1 MFLRKTFILLLFILM
16 ITGTFSCNGSSGA
29 ADTASD
35 SEIPNPK
42 NVIYFIGDG
51 MSYNQVLSASYYE
64 HGRSGV
70 QVYEQEDWL
79 SLGMSTYAAVRRLTD
94 ADTVFA
100 AGYNPRIA
108 WQDASYLNGDATG
121 SAEAATAMSTG
132 IKTYSGSIGIGVYGD
147 TLKHIS
153 TTAKALGKS
162 IGVVSSVQVS
172 HATPAGFI
180 AHNASRQNYSEI
192 IRYTLF
198 NTHID
203 VVMGAG
209 NPDYNNDG
217 MPEETNDR
225 FIGGRELWEQLK
237 VNDGRTTF
245 AIDGGTWT
253 VKDANGDGQ
262 PDPWTL
268 VQDRQEFIALAEGKT
283 PSRVLGVPK
292 ANTTLHYGREN
303 SEAQMPFEHAL
314 NESVPTLVELTRA
327 SLNILGQNPKGFFV
341 MIEGGAIDWAGH
353 GNHLGRMIE
362 EQIDFNNSIKAAV
375 EWVETYSSWD
385 ETLIIV
391 TSDHETG
398 YLTGPDHPEVVNA
411 PVINRGK
418 GNLPEYK
425 WNSGGHTN
433 QLVPFYAKGKG
444 SDLLKLFAD
453 ETDPVRGPFIQN
465 SEIPQALFLMWGGW

>member
-1 MFLRKTFILLLFILM
+1 MYTKRSVLPLVLGFIIALV
-16 ITGTFSCNGSSGA
+16 FSCNSSSG
-29 ADTASD
+29 
-35 SEIPNPK
+35 SEGEQSGIPKPK

-51 MSYNQVLSASYYE
+51 MSYNQILSANYYE
-64 HGRSGV
+64 HGAAGV
-70 QVYEQEDWL
+70 QLYEQDDWL
-79 SLGMSTYAAVRRLTD
+79 ELGMSTYPAVRRLTD
-94 ADTVFA
+94 TDTVFGT
-100 AGYNPRIA
+100 GYNPRLA
-108 WQDASYLNGDATG
+108 WQDASYLDRDATG
-121 SAEAATAMSTG
+121 SAEAGAAMSTG

-147 TLKHIS
+147 TLTHIS
-153 TTAKALGKS
+153 TSAKALGKS

-172 HATPAGFI
+172 HATPASFI
-180 AHNASRQNYSEI
+180 SHNESRQNYSEI

-198 NTHID
+198 NTQID

-209 NPDYNNDG
+209 NPDYNNNG
-217 MPEETNDR
+217 MPAESNDSYL
-225 FIGGRELWEQLK
+225 GGRELWEQLK
-237 VNDGRTTF
+237 LNDGRTSFT
-245 AIDGGTWT
+245 IDGETWT
-253 VKDANGDGQ
+253 LRDANGDGQ

-292 ANTTLHYGREN
+292 VNTTLNYGRRN
-303 SEAQMPFEHAL
+303 SDAEMPYEQPL
-314 NESVPTLVELTRA
+314 NENVPSLKELTRA
-327 SLNILGQNPKGFFV
+327 SLNILGQNPNGFFV

-362 EQIDFNNSIKAAV
+362 EQIDFNNSIMAAV

-411 PVINRGK
+411 PVKNQGQ
-418 GNLPEYK
+418 GNLPEHK

-444 SDLLKLFAD
+444 AELFELFAD
-453 ETDPVRGPFIQN
+453 EIDPVRGPFIQN
-465 SEIPQALFLMWGGW
+465 SEIAQALFLMWGW